1 MTNVSANN
9 TASDD
14 FSAANPLLVPAAKR
28 VRSPKTTQTV
38 VGRTI
43 TTAPVKPSP
52 VVDRRHWFVRWL
64 ARDEAIGMVISL
76 SIHATA
82 LLVLG
87 LIVMSGVNKPETI
100 NLWGVVGESQDA
112 GNGTE
117 IDTALPGDTGEAAM
131 EEMTSL
137 AQPLESLSSSSQLP
151 EMGRVGAS
159 GLAGLGGAGGGNGD
173 GEGGTGISLGAGVGK
188 VPGHAQTK
196 GSFTAWADP
205 RDPKPDENYHIVIQ
219 VRLPSGVKKY
229 RAADLTGRVIGTD
242 GYRQPIRFDPT
253 EQTDV
258 EEGVVELRIFVPGG
272 ARKVRDTVKVESKVL
287 REKQTFEIEF

>member
-1 MTNVSANN
+1 MSANN

-14 FSAANPLLVPAAKR
+14 FSAANPLLGPAAKR
-28 VRSPKTTQTV
+28 IRSPKTTQSAVARTV
-38 VGRTI
+38 
-43 TTAPVKPSP
+43 TTPPAKPNT
-52 VVDRRHWFVRWL
+52 VVDRRHWFARWL
-64 ARDEAIGMVISL
+64 SRDEAIGMVISL
-76 SIHATA
+76 SLHATV

-87 LIVMSGVNKPETI
+87 LIVMAQVNKPETI
-100 NLWGVVGESQDA
+100 NIWGLVGDSQDA
-112 GNGTE
+112 GNGME
-117 IDTALPGDTGEAAM
+117 IDTALPGDTGDAAT
-131 EEMTSL
+131 EELTNL
-137 AQPLESLSSSSQLP
+137 AQPLESLASSSQLP
-151 EMGRVGAS
+151 EMGRIGAS
-159 GLAGLGGAGGGNGD
+159 GLGGLGGAGGGSGD
-173 GEGGTGISLGAGVGK
+173 GEGGTGISLGSGIGK

-258 EEGVVELRIFVPGG
+258 EDGVVELRIFVPGG